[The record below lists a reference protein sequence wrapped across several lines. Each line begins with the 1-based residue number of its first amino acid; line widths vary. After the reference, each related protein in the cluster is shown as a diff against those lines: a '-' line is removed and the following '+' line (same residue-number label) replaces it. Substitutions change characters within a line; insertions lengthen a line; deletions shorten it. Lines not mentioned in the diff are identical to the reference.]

1 MYILAGGGDLDLDLN
16 QFLSSGCGRCSTTIW
31 QVFQRKPKLDE
42 ARRLY
47 NFLFISSLSDISDM
61 NLWLFSNLC
70 RDTVL
75 QWSLCIYDELPFT
88 WRSNCFSFYWSR
100 SSRIRWLIVQE
111 GEDTYWACPEL
122 KFLLRPNVFSL
133 SLRVCRPRSL
143 WSFVIFAGVTIHPR
157 LKSSLSRSAKVAE
170 KVNCRKRSQFTD
182 LLIL

>member
-1 MYILAGGGDLDLDLN
+1 MDLDLDLN

-47 NFLFISSLSDISDM
+47 NFLFISWLSDISDM

-122 KFLLRPNVFSL
+122 KFLLRPNFFPLSPRDSECVERDHCDLFWFSPSSRFTPPL
-133 SLRVCRPRSL
+133 P
-143 WSFVIFAGVTIHPR
+143 
-157 LKSSLSRSAKVAE
+157 SSLSRSAKVAE